1 MAIVLI
7 RNDNAKKYKMQQ
19 QKNILENKTELS
31 GDRTPCSQPVLQM
44 ILVSFA
50 RSKKI
55 ASSGNRT
62 RAARVAGEHSTT
74 EPTMLTRRLDF

>member
-7 RNDNAKKYKMQQ
+7 RNDNKKKSEKQQ
-19 QKNILENKTELS
+19 QKNILVDKKVVLS
-31 GDRTPCSQPVLQM
+31 GDRTQSTCHSYQ
-44 ILVSFA
+44 II
-50 RSKKI
+50 KEN

-74 EPTMLTRRLDF
+74 EPTMPTRT